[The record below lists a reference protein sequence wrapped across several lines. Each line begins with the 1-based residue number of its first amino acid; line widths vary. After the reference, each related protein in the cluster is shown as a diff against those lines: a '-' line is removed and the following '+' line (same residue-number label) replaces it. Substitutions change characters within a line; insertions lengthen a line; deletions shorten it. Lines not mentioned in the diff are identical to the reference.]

1 MNGRLQSLPGAERF
15 EAFDALAHREQL
27 LPIKVPPFYAQK
39 VREEVEAL
47 GHSDGPLYR
56 CVLPTEGRMKL
67 HAPGE
72 VADFVDDR
80 KNMPDS
86 APDTIVRKYDNRLL
100 FFPTD
105 VCAGHCQYCFRTDV
119 LADQHER
126 LLPAFSEKIDQLME
140 YLAAHPEVEE
150 VILSGGD
157 PLTLSPKRLQEILKR
172 LKGEAKIAHIRIH
185 TRTLVFSPKVFD
197 EERCE
202 ALADANARVVHHVVH
217 PYEICDEVRSKIE
230 LLDKHGIRQ
239 YNQFPVLRK
248 VNDHVVVL
256 KRLLTELDE
265 LGIRNLSMFIPDP
278 IKYSAS
284 FRLTLARLFGII
296 DELNWTTSAWVNATR
311 LVLDTQHGKVRR
323 EDLKHI
329 DKERHVAVFEREGH
343 AIEYPDLPIE
353 MDEPGDLATLLWK
366 S

>member
-15 EAFDALAHREQL
+15 ERFDALAHREQL
-27 LPIKVPPFYAQK
+27 LPIKVPEFYLQK
-39 VREEVEAL
+39 VREELETL
-47 GHSDGPLYR
+47 GHCGGPLYR
-56 CVLPTEGRMKL
+56 CVLPTEERMKL

-105 VCAGHCQYCFRTDV
+105 VCAGHCQYCFRIDV
-119 LADQHER
+119 LAGQHEKS
-126 LLPAFSEKIDQLME
+126 LPAFSAKIDQLME
-140 YLAAHPEVEE
+140 YLAVHPEVKE

-157 PLTLSPKRLQEILKR
+157 PMTLPPKRLQEILRR
-172 LKGEAKIAHIRIH
+172 LKEEAKIAQIRIH
-185 TRTLVFSPKVFD
+185 TRTMVFSPKVFD

-202 ALADANARVVHHVVH
+202 VLANFRARVVHHVVH
-217 PYEICDEVRSKIE
+217 PYEICDEVRARIE
-230 LLDKHGIRQ
+230 KLNKHGIRS

-248 VNDHVVVL
+248 VNDHTTVL

-265 LGIRNLSMFIPDP
+265 LGVRNISMFIPDP

-284 FRLTLARLFGII
+284 FRLTLARLFGIM

-311 LVLDTQHGKVRR
+311 LVLDTPYGKVRR

-329 DKERHVAVFEREGH
+329 DEKRHIAVFERERH
-343 AIEYPDLPIE
+343 TIEYPDLPPE